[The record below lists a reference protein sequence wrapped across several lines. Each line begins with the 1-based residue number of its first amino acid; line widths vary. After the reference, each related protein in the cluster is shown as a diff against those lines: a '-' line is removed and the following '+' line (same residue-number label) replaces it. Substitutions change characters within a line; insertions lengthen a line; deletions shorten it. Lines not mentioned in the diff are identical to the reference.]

1 MKEEPE
7 VSLSRLLTMLPL
19 LAKYAVMNAK
29 LHKVKYDALLE
40 QGFTEQ
46 QALELCKQVP

>member
-1 MKEEPE
+1 VKDEPE
-7 VSLSRLLTMLPL
+7 VSLSRLLAMLPML
-19 LAKYAVMNAK
+19 KQYAVMNAK

-40 QGFTEQ
+40 QGFDEK